1 MKRDKLT
8 DLLYY
13 YDFKE
18 MAQEKLKDITV
29 PCMLVSLNISN
40 FKYINNVYGFEKG
53 DKLLAEMA
61 KFYFHDNKYCIL
73 ASRIHSDRFV
83 SLVELADESLVGDMT
98 ENFAHISHEFIH
110 RVEKDYPMAVLRMNS
125 GVYLVKDVNESV
137 SEMLDKAEV
146 ARRSIEDDY
155 TQVACIYNEELEKKA
170 KVEQYIIPLFEKALV
185 EDDILVYLQ
194 PKIDIDTQTI
204 VGAEA
209 LARMKDEDGKIIPP
223 NMFIPVLEKYGLIM
237 QLDMYVTR
245 KVFRLLNSWHK
256 AGKKLI
262 PISLNLSRVD
272 FRESS
277 EWIDRVE
284 QVEPLL
290 VPRQYVEFEVTE
302 TVFFEDISMIT
313 NGVNKLR
320 QRGFRISM
328 DDFGTGFSSLNA
340 LGMLPLD
347 CIKFDRGFVQNSIK
361 NSKGLEIM
369 SGLVNIF
376 DKIDLDVICEGV
388 ETTCEEQIVRSC
400 GCRQVQGYLHDRPL
414 PIYNFEEKYIVDA
427 VGA

>member
-8 DLLYY
+8 ELLYY
-13 YDFKE
+13 DDFKE
-18 MAQEKLKDITV
+18 MAQDKLKEITV
-29 PCMLVSLNISN
+29 PCILVSLNICN
-40 FKYINNVYGFEKG
+40 FKYINNLYGYEKG
-53 DKLLAEMA
+53 DKLLAAMA
-61 KFYFHDNKYCIL
+61 DYYFHNNKYCLL

-83 SLVELADESLVGDMT
+83 ALVELADESMVGDMAD
-98 ENFAHISHEFIH
+98 NFTAIGHEFMH
-110 RVEKDYPMAVLRMNS
+110 RVEKDYPMAVLRINS
-125 GVYLVKDVNESV
+125 GVYVIRDVNENV
-137 SEMLDKAEV
+137 SDMLDKAEV

-155 TQVACIYNEELEKKA
+155 TQVACIYTEELEKKA
-170 KVEQYIIPLFEKALV
+170 KVEQCIIPLFEKALV

-237 QLDMYVTR
+237 QLDMYVTL
-245 KVFRLLNSWHK
+245 KVFRLLNSWYK
-256 AGKKLI
+256 DGKKLI

-284 QVEPLL
+284 QIEPLL
-290 VPRQYVEFEVTE
+290 VPREYVEFEVTE

-313 NGVNKLR
+313 NGVNQLR

-388 ETTCEEQIVRSC
+388 ETICEEQIVRSC
-400 GCRQVQGYLHDRPL
+400 GCKQVQGYLHDRPL
-414 PIYNFEEKYIVDA
+414 PIYDFETKYVVDA